1 MGFFFFF
8 KKKHYKAVCT
18 YIYIVYII
26 KPCLFLLQDSLI
38 QSGWWVA
45 AAPTKAE
52 WRFSTKASGVRC
64 VTTAGNCVEDWSSV
78 GVWDT
83 KVFKVC
89 IRELILEKV
98 NFFLMKCKHS
108 PIVESGT
115 YRMGSRI
122 FFTGLS

>member
-1 MGFFFFF
+1 M
-8 KKKHYKAVCT
+8 YIYIYI

-26 KPCLFLLQDSLI
+26 EPCLFLLQDSLI